1 MARERDY
8 QLGVVIS
15 PDVGEDQARTLIERI
30 SAIVANNDGQ
40 VMRVIAWGRR
50 RLAYPIEHHR
60 DGLYYWFDMQLP
72 PTAVAEVERQLQVNE
87 DIIRHLLTLRDSKI
101 VAQER
106 EHAQQAAQEAE
117 ARAAQQAAEARAG
130 AVPVGE
136 ADEREAAAAMG
147 ERLGVET
154 GDETGAEVAEAEHIE
169 PADTVHEAA
178 DEAEGSAEG

>member
-15 PDVGEDQARTLIERI
+15 PDVSEDQARTLIDRI
-30 SAIVANNDGQ
+30 STIVANNDGQ

-72 PTAVAEVERQLQVNE
+72 PTAVVEVERQLRVNE
-87 DIIRHLLTLRDSKI
+87 DIIRHLLTLRDARI

-130 AVPVGE
+130 GAREGEGE
-136 ADEREAAAAMG
+136 AGAEMG

-154 GDETGAEVAEAEHIE
+154 GGEPGAEVVDTEHVGAAEAVQEG
-169 PADTVHEAA
+169 A
-178 DEAEGSAEG
+178 DEAEGSAEE

>member
-8 QLGVVIS
+8 QLGVVIN
-15 PDVGEDQARTLIERI
+15 PDVGEDQARTLIDRI
-30 SAIVANNDGQ
+30 NAIVANNGGQ
-40 VMRVIAWGRR
+40 VIRVVAWGRR

-72 PTAVAEVERQLQVNE
+72 PLTVVEVERQLRVNE

-117 ARAAQQAAEARAG
+117 ARAAQQAQQAAEARTSGAQAG
-130 AVPVGE
+130 EG
-136 ADEREAAAAMG
+136 EAAAEMG

-154 GDETGAEVAEAEHIE
+154 GGETGAEVAEAEHIQ
-169 PADTVHEAA
+169 PAGTVLEAA